1 MRADSLILRVG
12 PARDVLVPIEAD
24 STDTAAL
31 LRVVFEEWLDTDPT
45 IAEQLAEVTPAL
57 SVNLATQA
65 ATDRG
70 PRALPHLRSS
80 KDVLFRANEP
90 IAVVHQLAWILGG
103 IHERATRDARPWV
116 NLRLFTHGGRAV
128 LVDAAPPHLLA
139 DRELAALDVH
149 ERCHWGVMVD
159 GGSVS
164 VVPALAGRWNAAG
177 LTPPAGG
184 ATEATRQ
191 QLAGVVA
198 LDPSPTAAPA
208 FARAIRRSER
218 ADWFRVLAATV
229 EAGRFLHVA
238 DRAALRRAITSL
250 LRP

>member
-70 PRALPHLRSS
+70 PRALPHLRRS

-149 ERCHWGVMVD
+149 ERCHWGVIVAD
-159 GGSVS
+159 GTLSA
-164 VVPALAGRWNAAG
+164 PPPLAGRWDAAG
-177 LTPPAGG
+177 LPPAGEVIEWG
-184 ATEATRQ
+184 PQ
-191 QLAGVVA
+191 QLVGVVA
-198 LDPSPTAAPA
+198 LDPSPAAAPA
-208 FARAIRRSER
+208 FARAAGRSER

-250 LRP
+250 LRS